1 MSIVYNYFDF
11 STFGMS
17 KASLDL
23 DQFITY
29 LPKNQKCKIYTNIK
43 RHCGDEGR
51 EFVINVDRGEITN
64 PYAIEK
70 INEYLEKNNSRSY
83 FFEGLVSQANGFYY
97 LRWGS

>member
-11 STFGMS
+11 SSADMV
-17 KASLDL
+17 KAILVLDK
-23 DQFITY
+23 FVAY

-43 RHCGDEGR
+43 RHCGDNSR
-51 EFVINVDRGEITN
+51 EFIINVDGGEITN
-64 PYAIEK
+64 PNTIEK

-83 FFEGLVSQANGFYY
+83 FFEGLVSQANGSYY